1 MTPRVIAIDGASGS
15 GKSTLARG
23 LARALGL
30 PYLNT
35 GLMYR
40 ALTLAALERGVDPRN
55 ERGLVDLMGALRFTL
70 DLGDPAELAIDGAA
84 PRPELQG
91 EAVERLVS
99 TVARHPAVRAAMR
112 DAQRALGSGGAVM
125 EGRDIGSVVVPD
137 APVKLF
143 LEADAGVRARRRAA
157 ERATDDRSTANAMRE
172 RDARDAAVNRLT
184 AEPGAEVL
192 DTTSLD
198 VAATLEAGLA
208 IVRRLAPELIP

>member
-1 MTPRVIAIDGASGS
+1 MAPRVVAIDGASGS

-23 LARALGL
+23 LARALDL

-40 ALTLAALERGVDPRN
+40 ALTLAALDEAIDPDDA
-55 ERGLVDLMGALRFTL
+55 RGLVDLMESLRFTL
-70 DLGDPAELAIDGAA
+70 DDGDPPELSIDGAP

-91 EAVERLVS
+91 EAVEEHVS
-99 TVARHPAVRAAMR
+99 AVARHPGVRAAMR
-112 DAQRALGSGGAVM
+112 DAQRALGEAGAVM

-143 LEADAGVRARRRAA
+143 LEADADVRAGRRAA
-157 ERATDDRSTANAMRE
+157 ERTADDRSTGHALRE
-172 RDARDAAVNRLT
+172 RDARDATVNRL
-184 AEPGAEVL
+184 APGPDAQVL
-192 DTTSLD
+192 DTTGLD
-198 VAATLEAGLA
+198 VAATLGAALE